1 MAITNE
7 KSVQVSNADAT
18 PIVDNPAYEIQAKLK
33 LMFFK
38 HTQGSAAGDTGS
50 TILLG
55 RIPAGQGYI
64 VKAMSRVGFTAYGA
78 GRVLDIGYAAHT
90 KRDGTAVAAG
100 SDVIADGIDVSAAN
114 LAGVALG
121 TGTNAATSQYFKYDS
136 KTPIDIVATLQA
148 GATIPSGTVTEGWI
162 AYTSND

>member
-1 MAITNE
+1 MAVTNE
-7 KSVQVSNADAT
+7 KSTQVSNADAT
-18 PIVDNPAYEIQAKLK
+18 PIVDNPAFELQAKLK

-38 HTQGSAAGDTGS
+38 HTQSASAGDTGS

-64 VKAMSRVGFTAYGA
+64 VKALSRVSFTAYGA
-78 GRVLDIGYAAHT
+78 SRVLDIGYAAHT
-90 KRDGTAVAAG
+90 KRDGTAVVIG
-100 SDVIADGIDVSAAN
+100 SDVIEDGRDVSAAN

-121 TGTNAATSQYFKYDS
+121 SGTNASTLQYFKYDS
-136 KTPIDIVATLQA
+136 KAPIDIIATLQA
-148 GATIPSGTVTEGWI
+148 GATIPAGAITEGWI